1 MVVVVVVMVVIVVE
15 GTAIVVTEIDI
26 REATVGA
33 MVDFINN
40 MEEALL
46 VNVQHH

>member
-1 MVVVVVVMVVIVVE
+1 MVVTVIIVVE
-15 GTAIVVTEIDI
+15 GMTIVITEIDI

-40 MEEALL
+40 MEEVLL
-46 VNVQHH
+46 VNVQHQ